1 MLEVPAGATEE
12 RKRQSVSPKEGFMV
26 QLQQCGTAHR
36 KVNNLS
42 AQRPEEQ
49 KKKRSDTLQ

>member
-1 MLEVPAGATEE
+1 MLELPAGATKG
-12 RKRQSVSPKEGFMV
+12 RKRQSVSPKESFMM

-49 KKKRSDTLQ
+49 KKRSDTLQ